1 MLNYLEC
8 SIKDFNE
15 AMNVKDEDVKN
26 ISSEYL
32 YILFTKYSSD
42 YRVVKDSHN
51 LTHKRISKEITRKK
65 ELYKQE
71 LNNRGIE
78 VEEQPFYVKRD

>member
-78 VEEQPFYVKRD
+78 VEEQPFYVKRE